1 MYDHI
6 TPTITTYSEVP
17 IEVKKRKSSYEYSEA
32 AQALLSMDV
41 QRLADSK
48 RVRPS
53 QFSSYDARSQF
64 SSYDARDLSPE
75 RNTSN
80 LEDRDRKVGEND
92 SEFSYSDSSP
102 ILTRRLVGQDELASA
117 LALASLAYSPP
128 KRIEPPRAKVTSSYS
143 RDKPLVSPEIHY
155 PRYNQE
161 WNHSVVHKYCHYPF
175 DQMPYMPLDQMIHT
189 NQHRTF
195 TRNDA
200 LYLKKWSCEFCHVHA
215 FPTYEDAVNHE
226 KVCSLNSKRSE
237 MEQKRPFQAQNPSMS
252 SQNAEYF
259 TCLAEEDESKYF
271 CGIIPLGVPD
281 ADPKW
286 LSEMNCFI
294 RNNCIEAFSANDG
307 KILMFKFDFCEL
319 IFN

>member
-6 TPTITTYSEVP
+6 TPTITAYSKVP
-17 IEVKKRKSSYEYSEA
+17 LEVKKRKSGHEYSEA

-41 QRLADSK
+41 KRLAVSK
-48 RVRPS
+48 RIRP
-53 QFSSYDARSQF
+53 SQF

-80 LEDRDRKVGEND
+80 LEDRDRKDDEID
-92 SEFSYSDSSP
+92 SGFSYSDSSP
-102 ILTRRLVGQDELASA
+102 ILTRRLVGQDELVSA

-128 KRIEPPRAKVTSSYS
+128 KRIEPPRAKVRIVEDTRSYS
-143 RDKPLVSPEIHY
+143 RDKPLVSPETHY
-155 PRYNQE
+155 PRYNQGR
-161 WNHSVVHKYCHYPF
+161 NNSVVHKYCQYPL
-175 DQMPYMPLDQMIHT
+175 DQMPYMPLDRMIHT
-189 NQHRTF
+189 NQHSTF

-200 LYLKKWSCEFCHVHA
+200 HYLKKWKCDFCHVHVFA
-215 FPTYEDAVNHE
+215 SYEDALNHE
-226 KVCSLNSKRSE
+226 KVCSLNTEKSK
-237 MEQKRPFQAQNPSMS
+237 MEQKRSFQAQNASIP

-271 CGIIPLGVPD
+271 CGIIPLGIPE
-281 ADPKW
+281 ADPQW

-307 KILMFKFDFCEL
+307 KLLIHKILL
-319 IFN
+319 L